1 MIYQVLLILTDGAIH
16 DMSAVKDLIVGL
28 AGLPCSIIIVGIGNA
43 DFSMMDELDGDHEVL
58 TDSYGNKIKR
68 DIVQFVR
75 LNDCLQRENLAEEV
89 LKEIP
94 AQMSQYMESIN
105 FKLCPLPVNQALYA
119 V

>member
-1 MIYQVLLILTDGAIH
+1 
-16 DMSAVKDLIVGL
+16 MSAVKDLLVNL
-28 AGLPCSIIIVGIGNA
+28 AGQPCSIIIVGIGNA
-43 DFSMMDELDGDHEVL
+43 DFCMMDELDGDHEAL

-75 LNDCLQRENLAEEV
+75 LNDCLQRGSLAEEV
-89 LKEIP
+89 LEEIP
-94 AQMSQYMESIN
+94 AQISQYMESIN

>member
-43 DFSMMDELDGDHEVL
+43 DFSMMDELDGDHEVI
-58 TDSYGNKIKR
+58 TDSSGNRIKR

-75 LNDCLQRENLAEEV
+75 LNDCLQRGNLAEEV

-94 AQMSQYMESIN
+94 EQMSHYMESIN
-105 FKLCPLPVNQALYA
+105 FKL
-119 V
+119 

>member
-28 AGLPCSIIIVGIGNA
+28 AGQPCSIIIVGIGNA
-43 DFSMMDELDGDHEVL
+43 DFSMMDELDGDHEVI
-58 TDSYGNKIKR
+58 TDSSGNRIKR

-75 LNDCLQRENLAEEV
+75 LNDCLQRGNLAEEV

-94 AQMSQYMESIN
+94 EQMSHYMESIN
-105 FKLCPLPVNQALYA
+105 FKL
-119 V
+119 

>member
-16 DMSAVKDLIVGL
+16 DISAVKDLIVGL

-43 DFSMMDELDGDHEVL
+43 DFSMMDELDGDHEVI
-58 TDSYGNKIKR
+58 TDSSGNRIKR

-75 LNDCLQRENLAEEV
+75 LNDCLQRGNLAEEV

-94 AQMSQYMESIN
+94 EQMSHYMESIN
-105 FKLCPLPVNQALYA
+105 FKL
-119 V
+119 